1 MIKTIALIKRK
12 PGMSMDDFIKHYEE
26 VHAPLAQ
33 KHLGL
38 FKKYV
43 RNYVLGADE
52 NDFDCISEFWFDA
65 IEDALKVQEI
75 LGDYKTDI
83 GRIFEEDE
91 KLFQD
96 RDKTRM
102 FLVDERGA

>member
-1 MIKTIALIKRK
+1 MIKSVALIKRK
-12 PGMSMDDFIKHYEE
+12 PGMSMEDFVKHYEE

-43 RNYVLGADE
+43 RNYVMGVED
-52 NDFDCISEFWFDA
+52 NDFDCISEFWFDE

-75 LGDYKTDI
+75 LGDYQTEI
-83 GRIFEEDE
+83 GKMFEADE
-91 KLFQD
+91 KIFQD

-102 FLVDERGA
+102 FLVDERSS